1 MREKAAPSYWAAGAL
16 AGIGLMT
23 VGGPFLL
30 AGAVLAL
37 VGLLLLR
44 TKGIWAFF
52 VGFGGWPA
60 LVFLLHISNG
70 VITTLHP
77 YCAQPGGP
85 DAAAGAG
92 ALGPVSVSCSSVP
105 ASYYAV
111 YVRGVCGGRAFRGGP
126 GSLAAAHRPSRRFI
140 ILEGS
145 PRASRRRTPRSSCG
159 GLSGTF

>member
-52 VGFGGWPA
+52 MGFGGLPA
-60 LVFLLHISNG
+60 LVFLLHIFNG
-70 VITTLHP
+70 VMTALNP

-85 DAAAGAG
+85 GAQPG
-92 ALGPVSVSCSSVP
+92 AEALGPVSVSCSFVP
-105 ASYYAV
+105 ASYYAMFAV
-111 YVRGVCGGRAFRGGP
+111 FAAVALFGVALGR
-126 GSLAAAHRPSRRFI
+126 L
-140 ILEGS
+140 L
-145 PRASRRRTPRSSCG
+145 RRTGRRAASS
-159 GLSGTF
+159 S

>member
-52 VGFGGWPA
+52 C
-60 LVFLLHISNG
+60 G
-70 VITTLHP
+70 VRWV
-77 YCAQPGGP
+77 
-85 DAAAGAG
+85 AGAR
-92 ALGPVSVSCSSVP
+92 LP
-105 ASYYAV
+105 
-111 YVRGVCGGRAFRGGP
+111 
-126 GSLAAAHRPSRRFI
+126 AAHI
-140 ILEGS
+140 
-145 PRASRRRTPRSSCG
+145 
-159 GLSGTF
+159 